1 MKVLSLIFVVVS
13 LLAASDAHPGGLDAN
28 GGHYN
33 RKTDK
38 YHYHRKPVKQTSK
51 VQSKKRHTGSAQQ
64 AKPTIKAVGI
74 IVLVKGMPVIPQVV

>member
-51 VQSKKRHTGSAQQ
+51 A
-64 AKPTIKAVGI
+64 
-74 IVLVKGMPVIPQVV
+74 PV